1 MYNFA
6 MGFEEEGNIEKPSG
20 KSPSGIKTMT
30 LQKAI
35 EMGEYDPEFL
45 ATFPEWQDLSRHIQ
59 FQYIR
64 DALENRHR
72 QLITHWAEVNN
83 MLDFSKKPQLTE
95 ALENIMLQIK
105 KLEKDREKLYLEY
118 SK

>member
-1 MYNFA
+1 
-6 MGFEEEGNIEKPSG
+6 MGFEEEGNIEKPSQKKG
-20 KSPSGIKTMT
+20 AASASMT

-35 EMGEYDPEFL
+35 ELGEYNPSYL
-45 ATFPEWQDLSRHIQ
+45 ATFPEWLDLSRHIQ

-83 MLDFSKKPQLTE
+83 MIDFSKKPQLSE

>member
-1 MYNFA
+1 
-6 MGFEEEGNIEKPSG
+6 MGFEEEGNIEKPSQ
-20 KSPSGIKTMT
+20 KKATLHSSMT

-35 EMGEYDPEFL
+35 QMGEYNPTYL
-45 ATFPEWQDLSRHIQ
+45 ATFPEWHTLSRHIQ

-64 DALENRHR
+64 NALENRHR

-83 MLDFSKKPQLTE
+83 MLDFSKKPHLSE
-95 ALENIMLQIK
+95 ALENIMAQIK

>member
-1 MYNFA
+1 
-6 MGFEEEGNIEKPSG
+6 MGFEEEQDIEKPTG
-20 KSPSGIKTMT
+20 KSSGTSVTMT
-30 LQKAI
+30 MQKAI
-35 EMGEYDPEFL
+35 GLGEYDPEYL
-45 ATFPEWQDLSRHIQ
+45 ATFPQWHELSRHIQ

-64 DALENRHR
+64 TAIENRHR

-83 MLDFSKKPQLTE
+83 MLDFSKKPHLSE
-95 ALENIMLQIK
+95 ALENIMMQIK

>member
-1 MYNFA
+1 MYNLA
-6 MGFEEEGNIEKPSG
+6 MGFEEEGNIEKPSRS
-20 KSPSGIKTMT
+20 SPKQSTTMT

-35 EMGEYDPEFL
+35 ELGEYNPDYL
-45 ATFPEWQDLSRHIQ
+45 STVPEWHDLSRHIQ

-83 MLDFSKKPQLTE
+83 ILDFSKKPQLTE

-105 KLEKDREKLYLEY
+105 KLETDREKLYLEY

>member
-1 MYNFA
+1 
-6 MGFEEEGNIEKPSG
+6 MGFEEEGNIEKPSTR
-20 KSPSGIKTMT
+20 SPKPSATMT

-35 EMGEYDPEFL
+35 DLGEYDPSYL
-45 ATFPEWQDLSRHIQ
+45 ATFAEWHTLSRHIQ

-64 DALENRHR
+64 KALDNRHSH
-72 QLITHWAEVNN
+72 LITQWAEVNN
-83 MLDFSKKPQLTE
+83 MLDFSKKPHLTQ
-95 ALENIMLQIK
+95 ALENIMSQIK

>member
-1 MYNFA
+1 
-6 MGFEEEGNIEKPSG
+6 MGFEEEGNFEKPSRNTS
-20 KSPSGIKTMT
+20 KQSASMT

-35 EMGEYDPEFL
+35 DLGEYDPSYL
-45 ATFPEWQDLSRHIQ
+45 ATFPEWHDLSRHIQ
-59 FQYIR
+59 FQYVR
-64 DALENRHR
+64 DALENRHK

-83 MLDFSKKPQLTE
+83 MIDFSKKPQLTE
-95 ALENIMLQIK
+95 ALENIMNQIK